1 VIVTRIRDKH
11 ADWSAQPEY
20 RDAYEALA
28 DEFDVA
34 AVVIQ
39 ARIRAGLTQAQ
50 LAERIGTQQPAIAR
64 IEGGHLPSTSTLRR
78 IAAATGSRLRI
89 VLEPVAR

>member
-1 VIVTRIRDKH
+1 MATRIRDRH
-11 ADWSAQPEY
+11 AEWTRETEY
-20 RDAYEALA
+20 REAYARLA

-34 AVVIQ
+34 SVVIE

-50 LAERIGTQQPAIAR
+50 LAERIGTKQPAIAR
-64 IEGGHLPSTSTLRR
+64 IEGGQLPSTSTLQR

-89 VLEPVAR
+89 LLEPIDS